1 MPDPIY
7 ARIVAASDA
16 AGLLV
21 MGALHPAR
29 VGAKGDLA
37 GTLILLGAGPGF
49 WPAFTA
55 SPEATDDR
63 PDPVDRWSTRVVED
77 LAKGYRASA
86 LFPFGGPPYQPFLDW
101 AVKSGRAWQ
110 SPVGMLV
117 HDTVGLM
124 ISFRGALHLDAEI
137 AIPNA
142 VADAPCRTCI
152 GQPCAPDDRPQSR
165 DRGLRAPDPG
175 QAGHASPLSGLP
187 DRGNAGGRFRPEGLV
202 GPGLAQRP
210 GTRLRCATRTG
221 LSDSSAADRAGP
233 QWGRGASGTR

>member
-63 PDPVDRWSTRVVED
+63 PDPVDRWSTRVVGD

-142 VADAPCRTCI
+142 AADAPCRTCI
-152 GQPCAPDDRPQSR
+152 GQPCATACPVSALSAKKAYDVP
-165 DRGLRAPDPG
+165 AC
-175 QAGHASPLSGLP
+175 HAFL
-187 DRGNAGGRFRPEGLV
+187 DTEAGGDC
-202 GPGLAQRP
+202 LAR
-210 GTRLRCATRTG
+210 GCAVRRACPISLG
-221 LSDSSAADRAGP
+221 AGRSDAQSALHMRSFHP
-233 QWGRGASGTR
+233 S